1 MTERLLV
8 FSDTEYES
16 RWKKV
21 ELEMISRG
29 LETAIIWGRTA
40 STYDRAA
47 DVIFLTNYFS
57 TKVGQ
62 GFDSG
67 KFSARA
73 YCAVLFRIGCE
84 PILIADDPDVRS
96 EVVSV
101 SDFRVA
107 SEPVVTL
114 VDTLENFRISGEVGF
129 VGSDFFPMKYWN
141 ELENTTPNITWKVCD
156 DLVRC
161 GRMIKSREEQEVIR
175 IAGQI
180 ASPAMTR
187 MIKALISGKTEA
199 EAAGLAA
206 HDIVSAGGIIDKIQV
221 SHGKTIGFTCG
232 DPLSGYR
239 KVSPKNGD
247 LFRAF
252 LIGPMYQGY
261 YLDPGRTAVCG
272 NNPSAQQANLL
283 ESCVN
288 IIDTI
293 ASSVKPGVSFEDAA
307 KIGDKMVADFG
318 PDADPAAEKFPF
330 FGHPHGLY
338 FEGPPYISTVL
349 EHQNAKFEAG
359 MLIGL
364 EAFLARDGV
373 GNVGFEQN
381 YLVNED
387 GLELI
392 TTTPML
398 WH

>member
-29 LETAIIWGRTA
+29 LETAVIWGRTA
-40 STYDRAA
+40 STFDRAA

-107 SEPVVTL
+107 SDPVVTL
-114 VDTLENFRISGEVGF
+114 VDTLENFRISGDVGF

-288 IIDTI
+288 IINTI

-338 FEGPPYISTVL
+338 FEGPPYISTIL

>member
-1 MTERLLV
+1 MIERLLV

-29 LETAIIWGRTA
+29 LETAVIWGRTA

-107 SEPVVTL
+107 SDPVVTL
-114 VDTLENFRISGEVGF
+114 VDTLENFRISGDVGF

-141 ELENTTPNITWKVCD
+141 ELENTTPKITWKVCD

-338 FEGPPYISTVL
+338 FEGPPYISTIL

>member
-29 LETAIIWGRTA
+29 LETAVIWGRTA

-107 SEPVVTL
+107 SDPVVTL

>member
-1 MTERLLV
+1 MSKSLLV
-8 FSDTEYES
+8 FSAAEYES

-21 ELEMISRG
+21 EMEMSARG
-29 LETAIIWGRTA
+29 IETAVIWGRTA
-40 STYDRAA
+40 STFDRAA
-47 DVIFLTNYFS
+47 DVIYLTNYFS

-73 YCAVLFRIGCE
+73 YCAVLFRIGFE
-84 PILIADDPDVRS
+84 PVLIADDPDVRK
-96 EVVSV
+96 EVVAV

-107 SEPVVTL
+107 DNPVATL
-114 VDTLENFRISGEVGF
+114 VDTLNSFGISGKVGF
-129 VGSDFFPMKYWN
+129 VGSDFFPVKYWN
-141 ELENTTPNITWKVCD
+141 ELQKIAPNLNWEICD
-156 DLVRC
+156 DLVRA
-161 GRMIKSREEQEVIR
+161 RRLIKSEEEQEVIR

-187 MIKALISGKTEA
+187 MMKALLSGKTEA

-206 HDIVSAGGIIDKIQV
+206 HDIVSAGGVIDKIQV
-221 SHGKTIGFTCG
+221 SHGDTIGFTCG
-232 DPLSGYR
+232 DPLTGYR
-239 KVSPKNGD
+239 KVAPKSGD

-272 NNPSAQQANLL
+272 NKPNSDQIDIL
-283 ESCVN
+283 EACDN
-288 IIDTI
+288 IISSMA
-293 ASSVKPGVSFEDAA
+293 ASIKPGVSFEDAA
-307 KIGDKMVADFG
+307 KVGDKMVSDFG

-349 EHQNAKFEAG
+349 EHKNAKFETG

-364 EAFLARDGV
+364 EAFLARKGV

-381 YLVNED
+381 YLVNEN

-392 TTTPML
+392 TTTPTL

>member
-29 LETAIIWGRTA
+29 LETAVIWGRTA

-107 SEPVVTL
+107 SDPVVTL
-114 VDTLENFRISGEVGF
+114 VDTLENFRISGDVGF

>member
-1 MTERLLV
+1 MNKSLLV
-8 FSDTEYES
+8 FSATEYES

-21 ELEMISRG
+21 EMEMSIRG
-29 LETAIIWGRTA
+29 LETAVIWGRTA
-40 STYDRAA
+40 STFDRAA
-47 DVIFLTNYFS
+47 DVIYLTNYFS

-73 YCAVLFRIGCE
+73 YCAVLFRVGFE
-84 PILIADDPDVRS
+84 PILIADDPDVRK
-96 EVVSV
+96 EVVAV

-107 SEPVVTL
+107 DNPVSTL
-114 VDTLENFRISGEVGF
+114 VDTLTSLKISGKVGF

-141 ELENTTPNITWKVCD
+141 ELQKITPNLTWEICD
-156 DLVRC
+156 NLVRVQ
-161 GRMIKSREEQEVIR
+161 RLIKSEEEQEVIR
-175 IAGQI
+175 IGGQI

-187 MIKALISGKTEA
+187 MMKALLSGKTEA

-206 HDIVSAGGIIDKIQV
+206 HDIVSAGGVIDKIQV
-221 SHGKTIGFTCG
+221 SHGDTIGFTCG
-232 DPLSGYR
+232 DPLTGYR
-239 KVSPKNGD
+239 KVAPNSGD

-272 NNPSAQQANLL
+272 NKPSSDQINIL
-283 ESCVN
+283 EACEN
-288 IIDTI
+288 IISSMA
-293 ASSVKPGVSFEDAA
+293 ASIKPGVSFEDAA
-307 KIGDKMVADFG
+307 KVGDKMVADFG

-349 EHQNAKFEAG
+349 EHKNAKFETG

-364 EAFLARDGV
+364 EAFLARKGV

-381 YLVNED
+381 YLVKEN

>member
-29 LETAIIWGRTA
+29 LETAVIWGRTA

-107 SEPVVTL
+107 SDPVVTL
-114 VDTLENFRISGEVGF
+114 VDTLENFRISGDVGF

-141 ELENTTPNITWKVCD
+141 ELENTTPKITWKVCD

>member
-1 MTERLLV
+1 MSKSLLV
-8 FSDTEYES
+8 FSAAEYES

-21 ELEMISRG
+21 EMEMSARG
-29 LETAIIWGRTA
+29 IETAVIWGRTA
-40 STYDRAA
+40 STFDRAA
-47 DVIFLTNYFS
+47 DVIYLTNYFS

-73 YCAVLFRIGCE
+73 YCAVLFRIGFE
-84 PILIADDPDVRS
+84 PVLIADDPDVRK
-96 EVVSV
+96 EVVAV

-107 SEPVVTL
+107 DNPVATL
-114 VDTLENFRISGEVGF
+114 VDTLTSFGISGKVGF
-129 VGSDFFPMKYWN
+129 VGSDFFPVKYWN
-141 ELENTTPNITWKVCD
+141 ELQKIAPNLNWEICD
-156 DLVRC
+156 DLVRA
-161 GRMIKSREEQEVIR
+161 RRLIKSEEEQEVIR

-187 MIKALISGKTEA
+187 MMKALLSGKTEA

-206 HDIVSAGGIIDKIQV
+206 HDIVSAGGVIDKIQV
-221 SHGKTIGFTCG
+221 SHGDTIGFTCG
-232 DPLSGYR
+232 DPLTGYR
-239 KVSPKNGD
+239 KVAPKSGD

-272 NNPSAQQANLL
+272 NKPNSDQIDIL
-283 ESCVN
+283 EACDN
-288 IIDTI
+288 IISSMA
-293 ASSVKPGVSFEDAA
+293 ASIKPGVSFEDAA
-307 KIGDKMVADFG
+307 KVGDKMVSDFG

-349 EHQNAKFEAG
+349 EHKNAKFETG

-364 EAFLARDGV
+364 EAFLARKGV

-381 YLVNED
+381 YLVNEN

-392 TTTPML
+392 TTTPTL

>member
-1 MTERLLV
+1 MNKSLLV
-8 FSDTEYES
+8 FSATEYES

-21 ELEMISRG
+21 EMEMSIRG
-29 LETAIIWGRTA
+29 LETAVIWGRTA
-40 STYDRAA
+40 STFDRAA
-47 DVIFLTNYFS
+47 DVIYLTNYFS

-73 YCAVLFRIGCE
+73 YCAVLFRVGFE
-84 PILIADDPDVRS
+84 PILIADDPDVRK
-96 EVVSV
+96 EVVAV

-107 SEPVVTL
+107 DNPVATL
-114 VDTLENFRISGEVGF
+114 VDTLTSLKISGKVGF

-141 ELENTTPNITWKVCD
+141 ELQKITPNLTWEICD
-156 DLVRC
+156 NLVRVQ
-161 GRMIKSREEQEVIR
+161 RLIKSVEEQEVIR
-175 IAGQI
+175 IGGQI

-187 MIKALISGKTEA
+187 MMKALLSGKTEA

-206 HDIVSAGGIIDKIQV
+206 HDIVSAGGVIDKIQV
-221 SHGKTIGFTCG
+221 SHGDTIGFTCG
-232 DPLSGYR
+232 DPLTGYR
-239 KVSPKNGD
+239 KVAPNSGD

-272 NNPSAQQANLL
+272 NKPSSDQINIL
-283 ESCVN
+283 EACEN
-288 IIDTI
+288 IISSMA
-293 ASSVKPGVSFEDAA
+293 ASIKPGVSFEDAA
-307 KIGDKMVADFG
+307 KVGDKMVSDFG

-349 EHQNAKFEAG
+349 EHKNAKFETG

-364 EAFLARDGV
+364 EAFLARKGV

-381 YLVNED
+381 YLVKEN

>member
-29 LETAIIWGRTA
+29 LETAVIWGRTA

-107 SEPVVTL
+107 SDPVVTL
-114 VDTLENFRISGEVGF
+114 VDTLENFGISGEVGF

-141 ELENTTPNITWKVCD
+141 ELEKTTPNITWKVCD

-180 ASPAMTR
+180 ASPAMTH
-187 MIKALISGKTEA
+187 MIEALISGKTEA

-232 DPLSGYR
+232 DPLAGYR
-239 KVSPKNGD
+239 KVAPKIGD

-272 NNPSAQQANLL
+272 NKPSAQQANLL

-288 IIDTI
+288 IINTI

>member
-29 LETAIIWGRTA
+29 LETAVIWGRTA

-107 SEPVVTL
+107 SDPVLTL
-114 VDTLENFRISGEVGF
+114 VDTLENFRISGDVGF

-141 ELENTTPNITWKVCD
+141 ELENTTPKITWKVCD

-272 NNPSAQQANLL
+272 NNPSTQQANLL

-359 MLIGL
+359 MLSGL

>member
-29 LETAIIWGRTA
+29 LETAVIWGRTA

-107 SEPVVTL
+107 SDPVVTL

-272 NNPSAQQANLL
+272 NNPTSDQANLL

-293 ASSVKPGVSFEDAA
+293 ARSIKPGVSFEDAA

>member
-1 MTERLLV
+1 MNKSLLV
-8 FSDTEYES
+8 FSATEYES

-21 ELEMISRG
+21 EMEMSIRG
-29 LETAIIWGRTA
+29 LETAVIWGRTA
-40 STYDRAA
+40 STFDRAA
-47 DVIFLTNYFS
+47 DVIYLTNYFS

-73 YCAVLFRIGCE
+73 YCAVLFRVGFE
-84 PILIADDPDVRS
+84 PILIADDPDVRK
-96 EVVSV
+96 EVVAV

-107 SEPVVTL
+107 DNPVSTL
-114 VDTLENFRISGEVGF
+114 VDTLTSLKISGKVGF

-141 ELENTTPNITWKVCD
+141 ELQKITPNLTWEICD
-156 DLVRC
+156 NLVRAQ
-161 GRMIKSREEQEVIR
+161 RLIKSEEEQEVIR
-175 IAGQI
+175 IGGQI

-187 MIKALISGKTEA
+187 MMKALLSGKTEA

-206 HDIVSAGGIIDKIQV
+206 HDIVSAGGVIDKIQV
-221 SHGKTIGFTCG
+221 SHGDTIGFTCG
-232 DPLSGYR
+232 DPLTGYR
-239 KVSPKNGD
+239 KVAPNSGD

-272 NNPSAQQANLL
+272 NKPSSDQINIL
-283 ESCVN
+283 EACEN
-288 IIDTI
+288 IISSMA
-293 ASSVKPGVSFEDAA
+293 ASIKPGVSFEDAA
-307 KIGDKMVADFG
+307 KVGDKMVSDFG

-349 EHQNAKFEAG
+349 EHKNAKFETG

-364 EAFLARDGV
+364 EAFLARKGV

-381 YLVNED
+381 YLVKEN

>member
-29 LETAIIWGRTA
+29 LETAVIWGRTA

-107 SEPVVTL
+107 SDPVVTL
-114 VDTLENFRISGEVGF
+114 VDTLENFRISGDVGF

-141 ELENTTPNITWKVCD
+141 ELEITTPNITWKVCD

>member
-1 MTERLLV
+1 MSKSLLV
-8 FSDTEYES
+8 FSAAEYES

-21 ELEMISRG
+21 EMEMSARG
-29 LETAIIWGRTA
+29 IETAVIWGRTA
-40 STYDRAA
+40 STFDRAA
-47 DVIFLTNYFS
+47 DVIYLTNYFS

-73 YCAVLFRIGCE
+73 YCAVLFRIGFE
-84 PILIADDPDVRS
+84 PVLIVDDPDVRK
-96 EVVSV
+96 EVVAV

-107 SEPVVTL
+107 DNPVATL
-114 VDTLENFRISGEVGF
+114 VDTLNSFGISGKVGF
-129 VGSDFFPMKYWN
+129 VGSDFFPVKYWN
-141 ELENTTPNITWKVCD
+141 ELQKIAPNLNWEICD
-156 DLVRC
+156 DLVRA
-161 GRMIKSREEQEVIR
+161 RRLIKSEEEQEVIR

-187 MIKALISGKTEA
+187 MMKALLSGKTEA

-206 HDIVSAGGIIDKIQV
+206 HDIVSAGGVIDKIQV
-221 SHGKTIGFTCG
+221 SHGDTIGFTCG
-232 DPLSGYR
+232 DPLTGYR
-239 KVSPKNGD
+239 KVAPKSGD

-272 NNPSAQQANLL
+272 NKPNSDQIDIL
-283 ESCVN
+283 EACDN
-288 IIDTI
+288 IISSMA
-293 ASSVKPGVSFEDAA
+293 ASIKPGVSFEDAA
-307 KIGDKMVADFG
+307 KVGDKMVSDFG

-349 EHQNAKFEAG
+349 EHKNAKFETG

-364 EAFLARDGV
+364 EAFLARKGV

-381 YLVNED
+381 YLVNEN

-392 TTTPML
+392 TTTPTL

>member
-8 FSDTEYES
+8 FSDAEYKS

-21 ELEMISRG
+21 ELEMVSRG
-29 LETAIIWGRTA
+29 LETAVIWGRTA
-40 STYDRAA
+40 STFDRAA

-67 KFSARA
+67 QFSARA
-73 YCAVLFRIGCE
+73 YCAVLFRIGFE

-96 EVVSV
+96 EVVAI

-107 SEPVVTL
+107 SDPVAIL
-114 VDTLENFRISGEVGF
+114 VDTLKGFGISGEVGF

-141 ELENTTPNITWKVCD
+141 ELQNMTSNINWKICD

-161 GRMIKSREEQEVIR
+161 GRLIKSKEEQEVIR
-175 IAGQI
+175 TAGQI

-187 MIKALISGKTEA
+187 MIKALMSGKTEA

-221 SHGKTIGFTCG
+221 SHGETIGFTCG

-239 KVSPKNGD
+239 KVSPKSGD

-272 NNPSAQQANLL
+272 NNPDTDQANLL

-288 IIDTI
+288 IINMI
-293 ASSVKPGVSFEDAA
+293 AQSIKPGVSFEDAA
-307 KIGDKMVADFG
+307 KIGDEMVADFG

-349 EHQNAKFEAG
+349 DHQNAKFEAG

-381 YLVNED
+381 YLVNEN

>member
-29 LETAIIWGRTA
+29 LETAVIWGRTA

-73 YCAVLFRIGCE
+73 YCAVLFRIGCK

-107 SEPVVTL
+107 SDPVVTL

-141 ELENTTPNITWKVCD
+141 ELENTTPKITWKVCD

-206 HDIVSAGGIIDKIQV
+206 YDIVSAGGIIDKIQV

>member
-1 MTERLLV
+1 MTKSLLV
-8 FSDTEYES
+8 FSTAEYES

-21 ELEMISRG
+21 EAEMSSRG
-29 LETAIIWGRTA
+29 LEAAVIWGRTA
-40 STYDRAA
+40 STFDRAA

-73 YCAVLFRIGCE
+73 YCAVLFRIGFE
-84 PILIADDPDVRS
+84 PVLIADDPDVRK

-107 SEPVVTL
+107 NDPVATL
-114 VDTLENFRISGEVGF
+114 VETLTSFGISGKVGF

-141 ELENTTPNITWKVCD
+141 ELQQSAPNINWEICD
-156 DLVRC
+156 NLVRVQ
-161 GRMIKSREEQEVIR
+161 RLIKSKEEQEVIR

-187 MIKALISGKTEA
+187 MIEALLSGKTEA

-206 HDIVSAGGIIDKIQV
+206 HDIVSAGGVIDKIQV
-221 SHGKTIGFTCG
+221 SHGDTIGFTCG
-232 DPLSGYR
+232 DPLTGYR
-239 KVSPKNGD
+239 TVAPENGD

-272 NNPSAQQANLL
+272 NKPNLDQTNLL
-283 ESCVN
+283 EACEN
-288 IIDTI
+288 IISTMA
-293 ASSVKPGVSFEDAA
+293 ASIKPGVSFEDAA
-307 KIGDKMVADFG
+307 KVGDKMVADFG

-349 EHQNAKFEAG
+349 EHKDAIFETG

-364 EAFLARDGV
+364 EAFLARKGV

-381 YLVNED
+381 YLVNEN

-392 TTTPML
+392 TTTPLL

>member
-29 LETAIIWGRTA
+29 LETAVIWGRTA

-107 SEPVVTL
+107 SDPVVTL
-114 VDTLENFRISGEVGF
+114 VDTLENFKISGEVGF

-288 IIDTI
+288 IINTI

>member
-1 MTERLLV
+1 MSKSLLV
-8 FSDTEYES
+8 FSAAEYES

-21 ELEMISRG
+21 EMEMSARG
-29 LETAIIWGRTA
+29 IETAVIWGRTA
-40 STYDRAA
+40 STFDRAA
-47 DVIFLTNYFS
+47 DVIYLTNYFS

-73 YCAVLFRIGCE
+73 YCAVLFRIGFE
-84 PILIADDPDVRS
+84 PVLIADDPDVRK
-96 EVVSV
+96 EVVAV

-107 SEPVVTL
+107 DNPVATL
-114 VDTLENFRISGEVGF
+114 VDTLNSFGISGKVGF
-129 VGSDFFPMKYWN
+129 VGSDFFPVKYWN
-141 ELENTTPNITWKVCD
+141 ELQKITPNLNWEICD
-156 DLVRC
+156 DLVRA
-161 GRMIKSREEQEVIR
+161 RRLIKSEEEQEVIR

-187 MIKALISGKTEA
+187 MMKALLSGKTEA

-206 HDIVSAGGIIDKIQV
+206 HDIVSAGGVIDKIQV
-221 SHGKTIGFTCG
+221 SHGDTIGFTCG
-232 DPLSGYR
+232 DPLTGYR
-239 KVSPKNGD
+239 KVAPKSGD

-272 NNPSAQQANLL
+272 NKPNSDQIDIL
-283 ESCVN
+283 EACDN
-288 IIDTI
+288 IISSMA
-293 ASSVKPGVSFEDAA
+293 ASIKPGVSFEDAA
-307 KIGDKMVADFG
+307 KVGDKMVSDFG

-349 EHQNAKFEAG
+349 EHKNAKFETG

-364 EAFLARDGV
+364 EAFLARKGV

-381 YLVNED
+381 YLVNEN

-392 TTTPML
+392 TTTPLL

>member
-107 SEPVVTL
+107 SDPVVTL

-221 SHGKTIGFTCG
+221 SNGKTIGFTCG

-288 IIDTI
+288 IINTI

>member
-1 MTERLLV
+1 MNKSLLV
-8 FSDTEYES
+8 FSATEYES

-21 ELEMISRG
+21 EMEMSIRG
-29 LETAIIWGRTA
+29 LETAVIWGRTA
-40 STYDRAA
+40 STFDRAA
-47 DVIFLTNYFS
+47 DVIYLTNYFS

-73 YCAVLFRIGCE
+73 YCAVLFRVGFE
-84 PILIADDPDVRS
+84 PILIADDPDVRK
-96 EVVSV
+96 EVVAV

-107 SEPVVTL
+107 DNPVSTL
-114 VDTLENFRISGEVGF
+114 VDTLTSLKISGKVGF

-141 ELENTTPNITWKVCD
+141 ELQKITPNLTWEICD
-156 DLVRC
+156 NLVRVQ
-161 GRMIKSREEQEVIR
+161 RLIKSVEEQEVIR
-175 IAGQI
+175 IGGQI

-187 MIKALISGKTEA
+187 MMKALLSGKTEA

-206 HDIVSAGGIIDKIQV
+206 HDIVSAGGVIDKIQV
-221 SHGKTIGFTCG
+221 SHGDTIGFTCG
-232 DPLSGYR
+232 DPLTGYR
-239 KVSPKNGD
+239 KVAPNSGD

-272 NNPSAQQANLL
+272 NKPSSDQINIL
-283 ESCVN
+283 EACEN
-288 IIDTI
+288 IISSMA
-293 ASSVKPGVSFEDAA
+293 ASIKPGVSFEDAA
-307 KIGDKMVADFG
+307 KVGDKMVADFG

-349 EHQNAKFEAG
+349 EHKNAKFETG

-364 EAFLARDGV
+364 EAFLARKGV

-381 YLVNED
+381 YLVKEN

>member
-8 FSDTEYES
+8 FSDAEYKS

-21 ELEMISRG
+21 ELEMVSRG
-29 LETAIIWGRTA
+29 LETAVIWGRTA
-40 STYDRAA
+40 STFDRAA

-67 KFSARA
+67 QFSARA
-73 YCAVLFRIGCE
+73 YCAVLFRIGFE

-96 EVVSV
+96 EVVAI

-107 SEPVVTL
+107 SDPVATL
-114 VDTLENFRISGEVGF
+114 VETLKSFTISGEVGF

-141 ELENTTPNITWKVCD
+141 ELQNMTSNINWKICD

-161 GRMIKSREEQEVIR
+161 GRLIKSKEEQEVIR
-175 IAGQI
+175 TAGQI

-187 MIKALISGKTEA
+187 MIKALMSGKTEA

-239 KVSPKNGD
+239 KVSPKSGD

-272 NNPSAQQANLL
+272 NNPDTDQANLL

-288 IIDTI
+288 IINTI
-293 ASSVKPGVSFEDAA
+293 AKSIKPGVSFEDAA
-307 KIGDKMVADFG
+307 KIGDEMVADFG

-349 EHQNAKFEAG
+349 DHQNAKFEAG

-381 YLVNED
+381 YLVNEN

>member
-1 MTERLLV
+1 MNKSLLV
-8 FSDTEYES
+8 FSATEYES

-21 ELEMISRG
+21 EMEMSIRG
-29 LETAIIWGRTA
+29 LETAVIWGRTA
-40 STYDRAA
+40 STFDRAA
-47 DVIFLTNYFS
+47 DVIYLTNYFS

-73 YCAVLFRIGCE
+73 YCAVLFRVGFE
-84 PILIADDPDVRS
+84 PILIADDPDVRK
-96 EVVSV
+96 EVVAV

-107 SEPVVTL
+107 DNPVSTL
-114 VDTLENFRISGEVGF
+114 VDTLTSLKISGKVGF

-141 ELENTTPNITWKVCD
+141 ELQKITPNLTWEICD
-156 DLVRC
+156 NLVRAQ
-161 GRMIKSREEQEVIR
+161 RLIKSVEEQEVIR
-175 IAGQI
+175 IGGQI

-187 MIKALISGKTEA
+187 MMKALLSGKTEA

-206 HDIVSAGGIIDKIQV
+206 HDIVSAGGVIDKIQV
-221 SHGKTIGFTCG
+221 SHGDTIGFTCG
-232 DPLSGYR
+232 DPLTGYR
-239 KVSPKNGD
+239 KVAPNSGD

-272 NNPSAQQANLL
+272 NKPSSDQINIL
-283 ESCVN
+283 EACEN
-288 IIDTI
+288 IISSMA
-293 ASSVKPGVSFEDAA
+293 ASIKPGVSFEDAA
-307 KIGDKMVADFG
+307 KVGDKMVADFG

-349 EHQNAKFEAG
+349 EHKNAKFETG

-364 EAFLARDGV
+364 EAFLARKGV

-381 YLVNED
+381 YLVKEN

>member
-1 MTERLLV
+1 MEGLL
-8 FSDTEYES
+8 FKPLCTIYKLRKMYID
-16 RWKKV
+16 
-21 ELEMISRG
+21 RG
-29 LETAIIWGRTA
+29 L
-40 STYDRAA
+40 DP
-47 DVIFLTNYFS
+47 TNYFS

-73 YCAVLFRIGCE
+73 YCAVLFRVGFE
-84 PILIADDPDVRS
+84 PILIADDPDVRK
-96 EVVSV
+96 EVVAV

-107 SEPVVTL
+107 DNPVSTL
-114 VDTLENFRISGEVGF
+114 VDTLTSLKISGKVGF

-141 ELENTTPNITWKVCD
+141 ELQKITPNLTWEICD
-156 DLVRC
+156 NLVRAQ
-161 GRMIKSREEQEVIR
+161 RLIKSEEEQEVIR
-175 IAGQI
+175 IGGQI

-187 MIKALISGKTEA
+187 MMKALLSGKTEA

-206 HDIVSAGGIIDKIQV
+206 HDIVSAGGVIDKIQV
-221 SHGKTIGFTCG
+221 SHGDTIGFTCG
-232 DPLSGYR
+232 DPLTGYR
-239 KVSPKNGD
+239 KVAPNSGD

-272 NNPSAQQANLL
+272 NKPGSDQINIL
-283 ESCVN
+283 EACEN
-288 IIDTI
+288 IISSMA
-293 ASSVKPGVSFEDAA
+293 ASIKPGVSFEDAA
-307 KIGDKMVADFG
+307 KVGDKMVSDFG

-349 EHQNAKFEAG
+349 EHKNAKFETG

-364 EAFLARDGV
+364 EAFLARKGV

-381 YLVNED
+381 YLVKEN

>member
-1 MTERLLV
+1 MSKSLLV
-8 FSDTEYES
+8 FSAAEYES

-21 ELEMISRG
+21 EMEMSARG
-29 LETAIIWGRTA
+29 IETAVIWGRTA
-40 STYDRAA
+40 STFDRAA
-47 DVIFLTNYFS
+47 DVIYLTNYFS

-73 YCAVLFRIGCE
+73 YCAVLFRIGFE
-84 PILIADDPDVRS
+84 PVLIADDPDVRK
-96 EVVSV
+96 EVVAV

-107 SEPVVTL
+107 DNPVATL
-114 VDTLENFRISGEVGF
+114 VDTLNSFGISGKVGF
-129 VGSDFFPMKYWN
+129 VGSDFFPVKYWN
-141 ELENTTPNITWKVCD
+141 ELQKITPNLNWEICD
-156 DLVRC
+156 DLVRA
-161 GRMIKSREEQEVIR
+161 RRLIKSEEEQEVIR

-187 MIKALISGKTEA
+187 MMKALLSGKTEA

-206 HDIVSAGGIIDKIQV
+206 HDIVSAGGVIDKIQV
-221 SHGKTIGFTCG
+221 SHGDTIGFTCG
-232 DPLSGYR
+232 DPLTGYR
-239 KVSPKNGD
+239 KVAPKSGD

-272 NNPSAQQANLL
+272 NKPNSDQIDIL
-283 ESCVN
+283 EACDN
-288 IIDTI
+288 IISSMA
-293 ASSVKPGVSFEDAA
+293 ASIKPGVSFEDAA
-307 KIGDKMVADFG
+307 KVGDKMVSDFG

-349 EHQNAKFEAG
+349 EHKNAKFETG

-364 EAFLARDGV
+364 EAFLARKGV

-381 YLVNED
+381 YLVNEN

-392 TTTPML
+392 TTTPTL

>member
-1 MTERLLV
+1 MNKSLLV
-8 FSDTEYES
+8 FSATEYES

-21 ELEMISRG
+21 EMEMSIRG
-29 LETAIIWGRTA
+29 LETAVIWGRTA
-40 STYDRAA
+40 STFDRAA
-47 DVIFLTNYFS
+47 DVIYLTNYFS

-73 YCAVLFRIGCE
+73 YCAVLFRVGFE
-84 PILIADDPDVRS
+84 PILIADDPDVRK
-96 EVVSV
+96 EVVAV

-107 SEPVVTL
+107 DNPVATL
-114 VDTLENFRISGEVGF
+114 VDTLTSLKISGKVGF

-141 ELENTTPNITWKVCD
+141 ELQKITPNLTWEICD
-156 DLVRC
+156 NLVRAQ
-161 GRMIKSREEQEVIR
+161 RLIKSEEEQEVIR
-175 IAGQI
+175 IGGQI

-187 MIKALISGKTEA
+187 MMKALLSGKTEA

-206 HDIVSAGGIIDKIQV
+206 HDIVSAGGVIDKIQV
-221 SHGKTIGFTCG
+221 SHGDTIGFTCG
-232 DPLSGYR
+232 DPLTGYR
-239 KVSPKNGD
+239 KVAPNSGD

-272 NNPSAQQANLL
+272 NKPSSDQINIL
-283 ESCVN
+283 EACEN
-288 IIDTI
+288 IISSMA
-293 ASSVKPGVSFEDAA
+293 ASIKPGVSFEDAA
-307 KIGDKMVADFG
+307 KVGDKMVSDFG

-349 EHQNAKFEAG
+349 EHKNAKFETG

-364 EAFLARDGV
+364 EAFLARKGV

-381 YLVNED
+381 YLVKEN

>member
-29 LETAIIWGRTA
+29 LETAVIWGRTA

-107 SEPVVTL
+107 SDPVVTL

-141 ELENTTPNITWKVCD
+141 ELENTTPKITWKVCD

-206 HDIVSAGGIIDKIQV
+206 YDIVSAGGIIDKIQV

>member
-1 MTERLLV
+1 MSKSLLV
-8 FSDTEYES
+8 FSAAEYES

-21 ELEMISRG
+21 EMEMSARG
-29 LETAIIWGRTA
+29 IETAVIWGRTA
-40 STYDRAA
+40 STFDRAA
-47 DVIFLTNYFS
+47 DVIYLTNYFS

-73 YCAVLFRIGCE
+73 YCAVLFRIGFE
-84 PILIADDPDVRS
+84 PVLIADDPDVRK
-96 EVVSV
+96 EVVAV

-107 SEPVVTL
+107 DNPVATL
-114 VDTLENFRISGEVGF
+114 VDTLNSFGISGKVGF
-129 VGSDFFPMKYWN
+129 VGSDFFPVKYWN
-141 ELENTTPNITWKVCD
+141 ELQKIAPNLNWEICD
-156 DLVRC
+156 DLVRA
-161 GRMIKSREEQEVIR
+161 RRLIKSEEEQEVIR

-187 MIKALISGKTEA
+187 MMKALLSGKTEA

-206 HDIVSAGGIIDKIQV
+206 HDIVSAGGVIDKIQV
-221 SHGKTIGFTCG
+221 SHGDTIGFTCG
-232 DPLSGYR
+232 DPLTGYR
-239 KVSPKNGD
+239 KVAPKSGD

-272 NNPSAQQANLL
+272 NKPNSDQIDIL
-283 ESCVN
+283 EACDN
-288 IIDTI
+288 IISSMA
-293 ASSVKPGVSFEDAA
+293 ASIKPGVSFEDAA
-307 KIGDKMVADFG
+307 KVGDKMVSDFG

-338 FEGPPYISTVL
+338 FEGPPYISTIL
-349 EHQNAKFEAG
+349 EHKNAKFETG

-364 EAFLARDGV
+364 EVFLARKGV

-381 YLVNED
+381 YLVNEN

-392 TTTPML
+392 TTTPTL

>member
-1 MTERLLV
+1 MSKSLLV
-8 FSDTEYES
+8 FSAAEYES

-21 ELEMISRG
+21 EMEMSARG
-29 LETAIIWGRTA
+29 IETAVIWGRTA
-40 STYDRAA
+40 STFDRAA
-47 DVIFLTNYFS
+47 DVIYLTNYFS

-73 YCAVLFRIGCE
+73 YCAVLFRIGFE
-84 PILIADDPDVRS
+84 PVLIADDPDVRK
-96 EVVSV
+96 EVVAV

-107 SEPVVTL
+107 DNPVATL
-114 VDTLENFRISGEVGF
+114 VDTLTSFGISGKVGF
-129 VGSDFFPMKYWN
+129 VGSDFFPVKYWN
-141 ELENTTPNITWKVCD
+141 ELQKIAPNLNWEICD
-156 DLVRC
+156 DLVRA
-161 GRMIKSREEQEVIR
+161 RRLIKSEEEQEVIR

-187 MIKALISGKTEA
+187 MMKALLSGKTEA

-206 HDIVSAGGIIDKIQV
+206 HDIVSAGGVIDKIQV
-221 SHGKTIGFTCG
+221 SHGDTIGFTCG
-232 DPLSGYR
+232 DPLTGYR
-239 KVSPKNGD
+239 KVAPKSGD

-272 NNPSAQQANLL
+272 NKPNSDQIDIL
-283 ESCVN
+283 EACDN
-288 IIDTI
+288 IISSMA
-293 ASSVKPGVSFEDAA
+293 ASIKPGVSFEDAA
-307 KIGDKMVADFG
+307 KVGDKMVSDFG
-318 PDADPAAEKFPF
+318 PDADPAAKKFPF

-349 EHQNAKFEAG
+349 EHKNAKFETG

-364 EAFLARDGV
+364 EAFLARKGV

-381 YLVNED
+381 YLVNEN

-392 TTTPML
+392 TTTPTL

>member
-1 MTERLLV
+1 MIERLLV

-29 LETAIIWGRTA
+29 LETAVIWGRTA

-107 SEPVVTL
+107 SDPVVTL

-206 HDIVSAGGIIDKIQV
+206 YDIVSAGGIIDKIQV

-272 NNPSAQQANLL
+272 NNPNAQQANLL

>member
-29 LETAIIWGRTA
+29 LETAVIWGRTA

-107 SEPVVTL
+107 SDPVVTL
-114 VDTLENFRISGEVGF
+114 VDTLKNFKISGEVGF

-141 ELENTTPNITWKVCD
+141 ELEKTTPNITWKVCD

-161 GRMIKSREEQEVIR
+161 GRMIKSREE
-175 IAGQI
+175 
-180 ASPAMTR
+180 
-187 MIKALISGKTEA
+187 
-199 EAAGLAA
+199 
-206 HDIVSAGGIIDKIQV
+206 
-221 SHGKTIGFTCG
+221 
-232 DPLSGYR
+232 
-239 KVSPKNGD
+239 
-247 LFRAF
+247 
-252 LIGPMYQGY
+252 
-261 YLDPGRTAVCG
+261 
-272 NNPSAQQANLL
+272 
-283 ESCVN
+283 
-288 IIDTI
+288 
-293 ASSVKPGVSFEDAA
+293 
-307 KIGDKMVADFG
+307 
-318 PDADPAAEKFPF
+318 
-330 FGHPHGLY
+330 
-338 FEGPPYISTVL
+338 
-349 EHQNAKFEAG
+349 
-359 MLIGL
+359 
-364 EAFLARDGV
+364 
-373 GNVGFEQN
+373 
-381 YLVNED
+381 
-387 GLELI
+387 
-392 TTTPML
+392 
-398 WH
+398 

>member
-1 MTERLLV
+1 MNKSLLV
-8 FSDTEYES
+8 FSATEYES

-21 ELEMISRG
+21 EMEMSIRG
-29 LETAIIWGRTA
+29 LETAVIWGRTA
-40 STYDRAA
+40 STFDRAA
-47 DVIFLTNYFS
+47 DVIYLTNYFS

-73 YCAVLFRIGCE
+73 YCAVLFRVGFE
-84 PILIADDPDVRS
+84 PILIADDPDVRK
-96 EVVSV
+96 EVVAV

-107 SEPVVTL
+107 DNPVSTL
-114 VDTLENFRISGEVGF
+114 VDTLTSLKISGKVGF

-141 ELENTTPNITWKVCD
+141 ELQKITPNLTWEICD
-156 DLVRC
+156 NLVRVQ
-161 GRMIKSREEQEVIR
+161 RLIKSVEEQEVIR
-175 IAGQI
+175 IGGQI

-187 MIKALISGKTEA
+187 MMKALLSGKTEA

-206 HDIVSAGGIIDKIQV
+206 HDIVSAGGVIDKIQV
-221 SHGKTIGFTCG
+221 SHGDTIGFTCG
-232 DPLSGYR
+232 DPLTGYR
-239 KVSPKNGD
+239 KVAPNSGD

-272 NNPSAQQANLL
+272 NKPSSDQINIL
-283 ESCVN
+283 EACEN
-288 IIDTI
+288 IISSMA
-293 ASSVKPGVSFEDAA
+293 ASIKPGVSFEDAA
-307 KIGDKMVADFG
+307 KVGDKMVSDFG

-349 EHQNAKFEAG
+349 EHKNAKFETG

-364 EAFLARDGV
+364 EAFLARKGV

-381 YLVNED
+381 YLVKEN

>member
-1 MTERLLV
+1 MNKSLLV
-8 FSDTEYES
+8 FSATEYES

-21 ELEMISRG
+21 EMEMSIRG
-29 LETAIIWGRTA
+29 LETAVIWGRTA
-40 STYDRAA
+40 STFDRAA
-47 DVIFLTNYFS
+47 DVIYLTNYFS

-67 KFSARA
+67 KFRARA
-73 YCAVLFRIGCE
+73 YCAVLFRVGFE
-84 PILIADDPDVRS
+84 PILIADDPDVRK
-96 EVVSV
+96 EVVAV

-107 SEPVVTL
+107 DNPVATL
-114 VDTLENFRISGEVGF
+114 VDTLTSLKISGKVGF

-141 ELENTTPNITWKVCD
+141 ELQKITPNLTWEICD
-156 DLVRC
+156 NLVRAQ
-161 GRMIKSREEQEVIR
+161 RLIKSEEEQEVIR
-175 IAGQI
+175 IGGQI

-187 MIKALISGKTEA
+187 MMKALLSGKTEA

-206 HDIVSAGGIIDKIQV
+206 HDIVSAGGVIDKIQV
-221 SHGKTIGFTCG
+221 SHGDTIGFTCG
-232 DPLSGYR
+232 DPLTGYR
-239 KVSPKNGD
+239 KVAPNSGD

-272 NNPSAQQANLL
+272 NKPSSDQINIL
-283 ESCVN
+283 EACEN
-288 IIDTI
+288 II
-293 ASSVKPGVSFEDAA
+293 SSMAALIKPGVSFEDAA
-307 KIGDKMVADFG
+307 KVGDKMVADFG

-349 EHQNAKFEAG
+349 EHKNAKFETG

-364 EAFLARDGV
+364 EAFLARKGV

-381 YLVNED
+381 YLVKEN

>member
-107 SEPVVTL
+107 SDPVVTL